1 MPPPPACQPT
11 AARDTPHFP
20 SHPSQRILALI
31 RYILELPD
39 TPRYPYDRLQM
50 KIRSA
55 LALVP
60 ISLAT
65 GATSRPYAMAAGALA
80 LMIALTAAGSVRVH
94 GRAYPY
100 GAPPGTTG
108 GFGEPN
114 CQLCHFGGELNEPA
128 GSLTIEGLPE
138 RYTPGQAY
146 RLIVRLRRPQM
157 AAAGFQLSIRTA
169 AGAQAGTLAPADSGR
184 AKVEA
189 ARGIQY
195 AGHTEPGSRVSTPG
209 AAEWPLLWTAP
220 ATQAGLL
227 TLSAAANA
235 ADGDHSPL
243 GDYVYAVERTA
254 VPR

>member
-1 MPPPPACQPT
+1 VT
-11 AARDTPHFP
+11 VL
-20 SHPSQRILALI
+20 RI
-31 RYILELPD
+31 
-39 TPRYPYDRLQM
+39 
-50 KIRSA
+50 
-55 LALVP
+55 
-60 ISLAT
+60 AT
-65 GATSRPYAMAAGALA
+65 TAAGALA
-80 LMIALTAAGSVRVH
+80 LAAALTAAGSMRVH

-114 CQLCHFGGELNEPA
+114 CQMCHFGGALNDAA
-128 GSLTIEGLPE
+128 GALTIEGLPE

-195 AGHTEPGSRVSTPG
+195 AGHTEPGSRVASPG
-209 AAEWPLLWTAP
+209 TAEWPLLWTAP
-220 ATQAGLL
+220 AAASGPL

-235 ADGDHSPL
+235 GDGDSSPL
-243 GDYVYAVERTA
+243 GDWVYALERTA
-254 VPR
+254 RPR